1 MSCYLSIGGYIEI
14 FFERI
19 MISYIPGGC
28 CERPA
33 GLDSD
38 DLLNCLSTKLGRCD
52 LKNESLVIQSVRLM
66 ALMEKKDTSQYIAFG
81 SLGHF
86 SRKIKFAGDLSQ
98 KSKQNKLAILV
109 SCRTN

>member
-1 MSCYLSIGGYIEI
+1 
-14 FFERI
+14 
-19 MISYIPGGC
+19 
-28 CERPA
+28 
-33 GLDSD
+33 
-38 DLLNCLSTKLGRCD
+38 
-52 LKNESLVIQSVRLM
+52 M